1 MGEGETNKKKQ
12 VYFED
17 TKTSLHKLN
26 FNNRHICHCYCKN
39 DQSLIRITWNLG
51 AHQNLPES
59 CPSTMEERRKQNAL
73 VMQVL
78 KDAAETSEN
87 LSRGSWPTRK

>member
-1 MGEGETNKKKQ
+1 MS
-12 VYFED
+12 
-17 TKTSLHKLN
+17 SLRTFVSALGLVG
-26 FNNRHICHCYCKN
+26 FGGFGYWMW
-39 DQSLIRITWNLG
+39 SLIVPGEYRRKELLK
-51 AHQNLPES
+51 NLPES

-78 KDAAETSEN
+78 KDAAETNEN